1 MASIFVI
8 STARITKLEIVVSHA
23 DALNLK
29 FVLIVFPKFVSNVY
43 RKCVS
48 NFDFVMFA

>member
-8 STARITKLEIVVSHA
+8 STARIKKLEIVVLHA
-23 DALNLK
+23 DAFNLK
-29 FVLIVFPKFVSNVY
+29 FVRIVFPKFVSNVY

-48 NFDFVMFA
+48 NLDFVILV